1 MFVASTMLMI
11 AFGFSSSTKLRETIS
26 SLEYGDME

>member
-11 AFGFSSSTKLRETIS
+11 AWGFSCRTKSRETSS
-26 SLEYGDME
+26 SLLYGDME

>member
-11 AFGFSSSTKLRETIS
+11 AVGLLFRTKLRDTIS
-26 SLEYGDME
+26 SLLYGDME